1 MTREKCKQM
10 LPVIQAFADGKIIEY
25 WDATEIT
32 GTFSRGLWKTAENI
46 GMGAP
51 ISYYRM
57 FVDGVYIYFDG
68 GKEN

>member
-10 LPVIQAFADGKIIEY
+10 LPVIQAFADGEIIEY
-25 WDATEIT
+25 WDSTEIT

-51 ISYYRM
+51 IGYYRM

-68 GKEN
+68 RKEN